1 MRLNPIAAALSALAL
16 IASCSLDSGR
26 FTVRGN
32 VADDLA
38 AAPGSKVYLLGPGG
52 WDEPIDSTVVRG
64 GKFTLKGNI
73 DPTTILT
80 AALRFRDREPLDNRF
95 KARFIPDTETIVIDL
110 DYPETVTGSPLTDR
124 LRQLQEGILE
134 LYRER
139 ESEIGDLAM
148 NDRLAEAD
156 SIYRIQMQRIN
167 DLCKSTYLEH
177 TGDFVGLQAL
187 SILARSLD
195 GPELAELV
203 SRGAPFIAEDP
214 VIRDSL
220 DAKGL

>member
-1 MRLNPIAAALSALAL
+1 MRFSPTAAALLALAL
-16 IASCSLDSGR
+16 LASCSMDTER
-26 FTVRGN
+26 FTVRGI

-52 WDEPIDSTVVRG
+52 WDEPIDSTVVKG
-64 GKFTLKGNI
+64 GKFTFRGDI

-80 AALRFRDREPLDNRF
+80 AALRFRDRDAMDNRF
-95 KARFIPDTETIVIDL
+95 KARFIPDSETIVIDL
-110 DYPETVTGSPLTDR
+110 DYPETVTGSPLTDAM
-124 LRQLQEGILE
+124 LQLQEGILE

-139 ESEIGDLAM
+139 ESEIGELAM
-148 NDRLAEAD
+148 NDRQAEAD
-156 SIYRIQMQRIN
+156 SIYRIQMQRID
-167 DLCKSTYLEH
+167 DLCKDTYLQH

-187 SILARSLD
+187 SILARNLS

-203 SRGAPFIAEDP
+203 AHGAPFIAEDP

>member
-1 MRLNPIAAALSALAL
+1 MRLSPIAAALSALAL
-16 IASCSLDSGR
+16 IASCSMNSKR

-52 WDEPIDSTVVRG
+52 WDEPLDSTVVKG
-64 GKFTLKGNI
+64 GKFTFKGDI

-80 AALRFRDREPLDNRF
+80 AALRFRGREALDSRF

-110 DYPETVTGSPLTDR
+110 DYPETVTGSPLTDEMR
-124 LRQLQEGILE
+124 RLQEGILE

-139 ESEIGDLAM
+139 ESEIGELAM

-156 SIYRIQMQRIN
+156 SIYRIQMQKID
-167 DLCKSTYLEH
+167 DLCKDVYSLH

-187 SILARSLD
+187 SILARSLS
-195 GPELAELV
+195 GPELAQLV
-203 SRGAPFIAEDP
+203 SQGAPFIAEDP

-220 DAKGL
+220 EAKGL

>member
-1 MRLNPIAAALSALAL
+1 MNSK
-16 IASCSLDSGR
+16 R

-52 WDEPIDSTVVRG
+52 WDEPLDSTVVKG
-64 GKFTLKGNI
+64 GKFTFKGDI

-80 AALRFRDREPLDNRF
+80 AALRFRGREALDSRF

-110 DYPETVTGSPLTDR
+110 DYPETVTGSPLTDEMR
-124 LRQLQEGILE
+124 RLQEGILE

-139 ESEIGDLAM
+139 ESEIGELAM

-156 SIYRIQMQRIN
+156 SIYRIQMQKID
-167 DLCKSTYLEH
+167 DLCKYVYSLH

-187 SILARSLD
+187 SILARSLS
-195 GPELAELV
+195 GPELAQLV
-203 SRGAPFIAEDP
+203 SQGAPFIAEDP